1 MATTR
6 PPLWRPRALWLALA
20 FALVVAGAGGPWP
33 ASGIAAA
40 ALALLVII
48 VLGGSWV
55 LAPWSRTARRIVLP
69 DPDTFD
75 RQIARLRRVAN
86 GIGRIPVLGYVWRW
100 AQRISQSTV
109 DRAIAEQ
116 RAVAE
121 RYYGQS
127 GTNEQRQAP

>member
-6 PPLWRPRALWLALA
+6 PPLRRPKVVWLACA
-20 FALVVAGAGGPWP
+20 FVLVVAGAGGPWP

-40 ALALLVII
+40 ALAFLVVI
-48 VLGGSWV
+48 VLGASWL
-55 LAPWSRTARRIVLP
+55 LAPWSRTARNIVLP

-75 RQIARLRRVAN
+75 RQIARLRRVAD

-100 AQRISQSTV
+100 AQRLSQSTV
-109 DRAIAEQ
+109 DRAIEEQ

-121 RYYGQS
+121 AYYGQS
-127 GTNEQRQAP
+127 GTDGQRRGP